1 MIVVQRQ
8 NSNASA
14 ISWQEQITLDEMITM
29 MDSLNWFRADQS
41 LLLLLN
47 TAYFAVFGL
56 TQQVLESTLT
66 ITQPMQFRLMRSIPL
81 LIDEYKTTE
90 SIIIR

>member
-14 ISWQEQITLDEMITM
+14 ISWREQITLDEMITM
-29 MDSLNWFRADQS
+29 MDSLNWF
-41 LLLLLN
+41 LN
-47 TAYFAVFGL
+47 TAYFAVFGF
-56 TQQVLESTLT
+56 TQKVLESTLT
-66 ITQPMQFRLMRSIPL
+66 ITQPMQFRLMRYIPL